1 MIQSEETERNMDLS
15 VDDGNVSVADGGL
28 SLDDVPQLSL
38 TESEMEAARR
48 QIAELEAQVE
58 SLMQRITKLQKSIV
72 DWHSAMYS
80 AISLILKPYRS
91 NLTIVREHLL
101 NLMPRRI
108 DCLVI
113 KKDGDISINL
123 DAFRL
128 FRPRQSGRE
137 STVADDFLRC
147 VVPCFGAECED

>member
-15 VDDGNVSVADGGL
+15 VDDGNVSVADGDVSAADGGL
-28 SLDDVPQLSL
+28 SLDDVPQLNL
-38 TESEMEAARR
+38 TESEAEAARR

-58 SLMQRITKLQKSIV
+58 ALMKRITKLQKSIV

-113 KKDGDISINL
+113 KINGDIPI
-123 DAFRL
+123 DMDVFRL
-128 FRPRQSGRE
+128 FRKHN
-137 STVADDFLRC
+137 TVF
-147 VVPCFGAECED
+147 